1 MKNNKEILEMSLG
14 KFAGIKP
21 SSRPYFF
28 IKMICGK
35 NEDRGK
41 DDLMIKDLINLSPKS
56 IATKLSK
63 EYRHADFHRGVLK
76 TLNLVRDKLINAGF
90 VKEKYAFLKSPYL
103 VTTESPDTDWEAVWS
118 EVYGLTSKDSKK
130 LTALLQ
136 KVKYSVPQTY
146 TPVLSN
152 L

>member
-1 MKNNKEILEMSLG
+1 MENNKEILEMSLG
-14 KFAGIKP
+14 EFAGIKP

-28 IKMICGK
+28 IKRICGK
-35 NEDRGK
+35 NEERGQ
-41 DDLMIKDLINLSPKS
+41 DDVMVKDLINLSPKS
-56 IATKLSK
+56 IATKLSE

-90 VKEKYAFLKSPYL
+90 TKGKYSFLKSPYL
-103 VTTESPDTDWEAVWS
+103 VTTESPDTEWETVWT

-130 LTALLQ
+130 LTELLK
-136 KVKYSVPQTY
+136 KVKYSVPQNY